1 MKLYAFNGFRYP
13 IRPRME
19 RSRITGL
26 IPTEY
31 PYQNN
36 WRASDADEFSKSIV
50 EPCYVFG
57 FSDGAEMAAR
67 LAAINPNVKAAF
79 IHSINVV
86 NIKVQ
91 QHVRLFCYGTT
102 RDRTGTYGRTVD
114 FFNRQTCP
122 KWLASLDTEIFKP
135 PATKFEI
142 RFMRPLCHQFH
153 NCLEYHLPNDIQQM
167 LKNGIGL

>member
-1 MKLYAFNGFRYP
+1 MKLYAFNGYRYP
-13 IRPRME
+13 IKPRME
-19 RSRITGL
+19 RSTVPRI
-26 IPTEY
+26 IEIEY

-50 EPCYVFG
+50 EPCYIFG

-86 NIKVQ
+86 NIKIQ
-91 QHVRLFCYGTT
+91 PHVRLFCYATT

-114 FFNRQTCP
+114 FFHHQTCP
-122 KWLASLDTEIFKP
+122 KWLASLDVKIFNP

-153 NCLEYHLPNDIQQM
+153 NCLEYHLPNDIEQM

>member
-31 PYQNN
+31 PYKNN
-36 WRASDADEFSKSIV
+36 WRALDADEFSKSIV

-57 FSDGAEMAAR
+57 FSDGAEMASR

-79 IHSINVV
+79 IHSTNTP
-86 NIKVQ
+86 NIQVQ
-91 QHVRLFCYGTT
+91 PHVRLFCYATMG
-102 RDRTGTYGRTVD
+102 DRTPTGRRTLE

-122 KWLASLDTEIFKP
+122 KWFASLDADSFGP
-135 PATKFEI
+135 QATKFEL
-142 RFMRPLCHQFH
+142 RFMRPLRHQFH
-153 NCLEYHLPNDIQQM
+153 NCLEYHLPHDIQQM